1 MKVQKIIASL
11 LIFAASPFCFGLP
24 SKQAQQ
30 GIVKPDLNGMW
41 VLNETQTQKNNG
53 SQANVATTLVI
64 SQTGQEIKITRKI
77 HEKGK
82 ERVQQLTYYS
92 DGRGETN
99 PTSDGTNSLKSN
111 TRWSGKKL
119 VIRFLTRSNTVNRNA
134 VVNERVDEWKLSDD
148 GQKLTQTSSF
158 TSSSSA
164 TDASNSPHSSPR
176 GPNIFASPLR
186 WKETRIY
193 KKLPGR

>member
-11 LIFAASPFCFGLP
+11 LIFAAAHFCLA
-24 SKQAQQ
+24 SEQAQQ

-41 VLNETQTQKNNG
+41 VLEETQSRKNDG

-64 SQTGQEIKITRKI
+64 SQTRQEIKITRKI

-92 DGRGETN
+92 DARGETN
-99 PTSDGTNSLKSN
+99 PTSDGTDSLKSN
-111 TRWSGKKL
+111 TKWSGKKL
-119 VIRFLTRSNTVNRNA
+119 IIRFLIPSNTVNRNA

-164 TDASNSPHSSPR
+164 TDASNSPYSSPR
-176 GPNIFASPLR
+176 GPNIFSSPLR
-186 WKETRIY
+186 WKETRTY
-193 KKLPGR
+193 KRHP